1 MGRDVGNVHGLILD
15 TYAWRF

>member
-1 MGRDVGNVHGLILD
+1 MGMDVGNVHGLILD